1 MRRLQNI
8 FWLGLKEL
16 ASLGRDPVMLVLIVY
31 AFTAA
36 VYAVANGL
44 KMGVD
49 NASIAVVDEDHSSLS
64 RSITDAFLPPY
75 FQPAEEIA
83 PRSIDRTMD
92 NGHYT
97 FVVDIPPDFETDVLS
112 GRQPA
117 VQILVDATA
126 MSQAGIGA
134 AYVQEIVSQET
145 RRFVSRE
152 DASTSLPVDWVTRAR
167 FNPNLE
173 VKWFTAVMQISN
185 SITILSIVL
194 VGAAV
199 IREREHGT
207 LEHLLVM
214 PLSAAEIMLAKVWAN
229 ALVILIAATVSLNV
243 VVRWWLGVPVAGSIP
258 LFLCGAAL
266 YLFAT
271 TALGIL
277 LATLA
282 RSMPQFGLL
291 AIPVFIVMI
300 LLSGAT
306 TPMESMPEILQA
318 LMQALP
324 AAHFVRFAQAVLYR
338 GAGIDLVWPDLL
350 AITGLALVFFSFA
363 LYRFRASLAAAG

>member
-1 MRRLQNI
+1 MRPLKNV

-36 VYAVANGL
+36 VYAVAEGL

-49 NASIAVVDEDHSSLS
+49 NAAIAVVDEDHSSLS
-64 RSITDAFLPPY
+64 RSIADAFLPPY
-75 FQPAEEIA
+75 FQPAVEIA
-83 PRSIDRTMD
+83 PRAVDRAMD
-92 NGHYT
+92 DGRYT
-97 FVVDIPPDFETDVLS
+97 FVVDIPPDFEADVLS

-134 AYVQEIVSQET
+134 AYVQEIIARET

-229 ALVILIAATVSLNV
+229 ALVILIAAAISLNV

-258 LFLCGAAL
+258 LFLAGAAL

-306 TPMESMPEILQA
+306 TPMESMPEILQT